1 MDAKIGFSVE
11 NQDREVTVTLPVVI
25 RESELRKLRESH
37 NLATGLRNILRD
49 AVDEVTW
56 VDVYEDFDKLFPR
69 P

>member
-11 NQDREVTVTLPVVI
+11 SQDREVTVTLPVVI

-37 NLATGLRNILRD
+37 NLATGLRNILKD
-49 AVDEVTW
+49 AANGAAWES
-56 VDVYEDFDKLFPR
+56 VYEDFDKLFPR